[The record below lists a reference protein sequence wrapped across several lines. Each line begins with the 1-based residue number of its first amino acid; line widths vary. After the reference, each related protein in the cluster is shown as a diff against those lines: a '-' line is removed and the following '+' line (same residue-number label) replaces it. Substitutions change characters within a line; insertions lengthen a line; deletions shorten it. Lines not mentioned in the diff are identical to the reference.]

1 MRRFSFALLFAVFLP
16 AVATAQTAPP
26 PPVTAAPGAAA
37 PAPAAAAPMSGRRA
51 RGGDVTRDEYVERAV
66 ERARRAAE
74 ARFDRMDADHNGV
87 LTAEERRAARAAR
100 RGGAQ

>member
-1 MRRFSFALLFAVFLP
+1 MRRFSLALLFAVFLP

-26 PPVTAAPGAAA
+26 PSTAAPGAAA

-51 RGGDVTRDEYVERAV
+51 RGGDITRDEYVERAV

-74 ARFDRMDADHNGV
+74 ARFDRMDTDHDGV
-87 LTAEERRAARAAR
+87 LTAEERRAARASR